1 VTVPSPKTVRRAA
14 VLVALQ
20 GAAGVLAAVIYV
32 VSGFGG
38 GDEPGMN
45 KFGTAA
51 WFAIIGLAVLAA
63 GWALWTG
70 RRWGRGVA
78 VFAQLLLL
86 PVSWYIAVGSHQWVY
101 GIPLGIVA
109 LVTLVLLFSPSAVQ
123 WLGVQDP
130 SAADDANADN
140 SGPDT
145 R

>member
-1 VTVPSPKTVRRAA
+1 MTVPSPATVRRAA
-14 VLVALQ
+14 VLVALE
-20 GAAGVLAAVIYV
+20 GAAGVVAAVVYV
-32 VSGFGG
+32 VSGVGG
-38 GDEPGMN
+38 GNQPGMN

-51 WFAIIGLAVLAA
+51 WFAIFGGAVLAA
-63 GWALWTG
+63 GLALWTG

-86 PVSWYIAVGSHQWVY
+86 PVAWYLGVGSQQWIY
-101 GIPLGIVA
+101 GIGVGIVA

-123 WLGVQDP
+123 WLSSAQDSGSDA
-130 SAADDANADN
+130 SADS